1 MKTTSN
7 NLPFPKSNGMT
18 VPEGY
23 FEDFQRRIMDSLPE
37 LPVAEPEKPRTKWQI
52 IRPYVYMA
60 AMFAGVYLM
69 MNMFSLTGIF
79 NHSEQSYYAEVV
91 NEQTLAYVDD
101 YVSINDIDY
110 YDDLYEAGITL
121 PESL

>member
-1 MKTTSN
+1 MNTTNN
-7 NLPFPKSNGMT
+7 NLPFPKSNGMK

-37 LPVAEPEKPRTKWQI
+37 IPVAEAPKPRTKWQI

-60 AMFAGVYLM
+60 AMFAGIYLM
-69 MNMFSLTGIF
+69 MNIFSLTGRF
-79 NHSEQSYYAEVV
+79 NPNEQTRFAEVV
-91 NEQTLAYVDD
+91 NEQTLAYVND
-101 YVSINDIDY
+101 YVSLTDFDL

>member
-1 MKTTSN
+1 
-7 NLPFPKSNGMT
+7 MT

-23 FEDFQRRIMDSLPE
+23 FSDFQRRMMEALPE
-37 LPVAEPEKPRTKWQI
+37 LPAAEVPKPRSKWQI

-60 AMFAGVYLM
+60 AMFAGIYLM
-69 MNMFSLTGIF
+69 LNIFSLTGGF
-79 NHSEQSYYAEVV
+79 SRNEQPQYAEVV
-91 NEQTLAYVDD
+91 NEQTLAYVND
-101 YVSINDIDY
+101 YVSLTDIDL